1 MDYHRPTVGYFKE
14 NYVLVHGEC
23 CCFWENIKIK
33 KKTKKTVIKKKDG
46 LEGLEFES
54 KPKSE
59 SREPKSE
66 SKSKSR
72 ELESK
77 SKSAESKK
85 VDLSPD
91 STSSPDSS
99 PPALLHNYGDI

>member
-1 MDYHRPTVGYFKE
+1 MVSAVAFGRILKLK
-14 NYVLVHGEC
+14 NYYYC
-23 CCFWENIKIK
+23 
-33 KKTKKTVIKKKDG
+33 IKKKDG
-46 LEGLEFES
+46 LDGLDFES

-77 SKSAESKK
+77 SKSESSVLESKSESK
-85 VDLSPD
+85 SKIIKQVQYL
-91 STSSPDSS
+91 
-99 PPALLHNYGDI
+99 ALKA

>member
-1 MDYHRPTVGYFKE
+1 MNYRRPTVGYFKE

-23 CCFWENIKIK
+23 CYFWEDTKINLK
-33 KKTKKTVIKKKDG
+33 NTVIKKKDG
-46 LEGLEFES
+46 LDGLDFES

-85 VDLSPD
+85 SGLKSGLDLESGLE
-91 STSSPDSS
+91 SSSP
-99 PPALLHNYGDI
+99 AT

>member
-23 CCFWENIKIK
+23 CYFWEDTKINLK
-33 KKTKKTVIKKKDG
+33 NTVIKKKDG
-46 LEGLEFES
+46 LDGLDFES

>member
-23 CCFWENIKIK
+23 CCFWENTKIK
-33 KKTKKTVIKKKDG
+33 KNVIKKKDG
-46 LEGLEFES
+46 LDGLDFES

-59 SREPKSE
+59 SRESKSE

-77 SKSAESKK
+77 SAESKK
-85 VDLSPD
+85 VDLSLD